1 MQFPQSGITLPKRYA
16 EYTERWYVRVS
27 GAVVC
32 PTRASGELV
41 CSIATAGLIRSM
53 LSGINRWDVRILLVV
68 TGVLAVS
75 AVFAAYLPVR
85 RAALLNPVE
94 ALRAD

>member
-1 MQFPQSGITLPKRYA
+1 
-16 EYTERWYVRVS
+16 
-27 GAVVC
+27 
-32 PTRASGELV
+32 
-41 CSIATAGLIRSM
+41 M